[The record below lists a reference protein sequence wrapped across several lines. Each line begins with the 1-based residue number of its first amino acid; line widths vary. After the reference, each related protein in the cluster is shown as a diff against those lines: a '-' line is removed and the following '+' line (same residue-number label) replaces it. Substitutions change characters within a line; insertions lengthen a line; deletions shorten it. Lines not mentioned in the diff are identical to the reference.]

1 MSVFRRQ
8 FVIAAALVLL
18 PAISSG
24 QTGSGTIAGTVRDAS
39 GGAIPG
45 ATVRIVNS
53 TTRRAVEA
61 VSDEQGAYRT
71 DALAAGTYRLEV
83 ALSGFETAVREVG
96 VADGQTAAVELT
108 LVPARLSEGVVVT
121 ARRVEE
127 AAQDVPIPLSV
138 VNRNLVENAGA
149 FNVNRL
155 K

>member
-1 MSVFRRQ
+1 VSVFRRQ

-61 VSDEQGAYRT
+61 VSGFGTIIFGLASVSLLADASERDNRT
-71 DALAAGTYRLEV
+71 LELLYELPPGSVRDSEHV
-83 ALSGFETAVREVG
+83 AQKDS
-96 VADGQTAAVELT
+96 LT
-108 LVPARLSEGVVVT
+108 PS
-121 ARRVEE
+121 
-127 AAQDVPIPLSV
+127 P
-138 VNRNLVENAGA
+138 
-149 FNVNRL
+149 
-155 K
+155 